1 MVETGRE
8 LAQRRGLDIELIE
21 ADATR
26 TELPGGSFDLVHA
39 RTLLMYFA
47 DPAAILEEMVRL
59 VRPGGVVAVQ
69 EPDAAAWVCDPPY
82 PAFDVLRSQIV
93 SAYRRT
99 GKDFNIGRRL
109 PRMLRAAGLEEVRV
123 RATARVTQRG
133 DYYQT
138 FLLTMATLLRDVILG
153 SGELTADE
161 FDADVAEL
169 RTHLDQPGAITC
181 QPLIWQAWGR
191 LS

>member
-1 MVETGRE
+1 
-8 LAQRRGLDIELIE
+8 
-21 ADATR
+21 
-26 TELPGGSFDLVHA
+26 
-39 RTLLMYFA
+39 
-47 DPAAILEEMVRL
+47 
-59 VRPGGVVAVQ
+59 
-69 EPDAAAWVCDPPY
+69 
-82 PAFDVLRSQIV
+82 VLRSQIL

-109 PRMLRAAGLEEVRV
+109 PRMLSATGLEEVTV

-138 FLLTMATLLRDVILG
+138 FLLTMATLVRDVILG
-153 SGELTADE
+153 GGELTADE
-161 FDADVAEL
+161 FDAYVAEL

-181 QPLIWQAWGR
+181 QPLIWQAWGC